1 MSADPSNP
9 ASLAS
14 LIDHTILRPDARADE
29 VALHC
34 EEALVH
40 RFCSVCVNPIYV
52 PQVAAHL
59 SGSGVL
65 TCSVI
70 CFPFGAT
77 ATAAKAHEA
86 GWVVANGA
94 QEVDMVIAVGA
105 LKDRHYDDVR
115 TDIAAV
121 KAACGDA
128 VLKVIIETC
137 LLADD
142 EKVIACRLSEEAGAD
157 FVKTSTGFAGGGATA
172 EDIRL
177 MRRTVGPRLGVKAS
191 GGIRTRGDALK
202 MIEAGASRIGASSG
216 VALISK

>member
-1 MSADPSNP
+1 MNADPSSST
-9 ASLAS
+9 SLAS
-14 LIDHTILRPDARADE
+14 LIDHTILKPDARTED
-29 VALHC
+29 VARHC

-52 PQVAAHL
+52 PQVSTRLA
-59 SGSGVL
+59 GSGVL

-77 ATAAKAHEA
+77 ATAVKAREA
-86 GWVVANGA
+86 EWVVANGA

-105 LKDRHYDDVR
+105 LKDGRYDDVR
-115 TDIAAV
+115 ADIATV

-137 LLADD
+137 LLTDD
-142 EKVIACRLSEEAGAD
+142 EKVVACRLSQEAGAD

-172 EDIRL
+172 DDIRL

-191 GGIRTRGDALK
+191 GGIRTRGDAFK

-216 VALISK
+216 IALISK